1 VILMVGNGERVAMV
15 AQYLLLFALSF
26 AICAAVVVTRR
37 HHGGLTLR
45 RADHLAPQSAHLDPT
60 PRIGGVGLVAAIA
73 VFLVFMPEGRL
84 AFQAGLF
91 TLTLLPVFLFGLA
104 EDLGWP
110 VSPRL
115 RLMAAAVSS
124 LLVVALLGVWITHA
138 DIPGLDRALTLAPV
152 AIAFTLF
159 WVTGLCHATNLV
171 DGVNGLSSGI
181 GAMIALG
188 LGVSA
193 LKADDPALA
202 VAAFAMVPAILG
214 FFVLNWPWGLIF
226 LGDAGAYT
234 LGHVLGWLG
243 IILVA
248 RNPEAAGIAV
258 GLMFFWPVADTL
270 FAMWR
275 RRRAGRPTGA
285 PDRLHFHQLVMRT
298 LEIAFGIR
306 HRRRLTNPLTTV
318 VILPMAAMPVLA
330 GVALWDRPGA
340 ALWALAGFW
349 VLYLGGY
356 EAVLRLCRTAP
367 ERRRAR
373 KDRPR
378 PGVASLRRRKVDAA

>member
-1 VILMVGNGERVAMV
+1 MVS
-15 AQYLLLFALSF
+15 QYLLLFALSF
-26 AICAAVVVTRR
+26 AICAAIVATRR
-37 HHGGLTLR
+37 HHARLTLR
-45 RADHLAPQSAHLDPT
+45 RADHLARQAAHLDPT
-60 PRIGGVGLVAAIA
+60 PRIGGVGLVAAIM
-73 VFLVFMPEGRL
+73 VFLVFMPGGRL
-84 AFQAGLF
+84 AFEAGLF
-91 TLTLLPVFLFGLA
+91 SLSLLPVFLFGLA

-115 RLMAAAVSS
+115 RLMASAASS
-124 LLVVALLGVWITHA
+124 LLVVALLGVWIRHA
-138 DIPGLDRALTLAPV
+138 GIPGLDLALPLAPV
-152 AIAFTLF
+152 AIAFTVF
-159 WVTGLCHATNLV
+159 WVMGLCHATNLV

-181 GAMIALG
+181 AALIALG
-188 LGVSA
+188 LGAIA
-193 LKADDPALA
+193 LKAGDPALA
-202 VAAFAMVPAILG
+202 MVAFAMVPAIMG

-270 FAMWR
+270 FAIWR

-298 LEIAFGIR
+298 LEMVFGVR
-306 HRRRLTNPLTTV
+306 HRRRLTNPLTSV
-318 VILPMAAMPVLA
+318 VILPLAAMPVVA
-330 GVALWDRPGA
+330 GVALWDRPAA
-340 ALWALAGFW
+340 ALWALGGFW
-349 VLYLGGY
+349 VLYIGGY

-367 ERRRAR
+367 ARRRRAR
-373 KDRPR
+373 LKAP
-378 PGVASLRRRKVDAA
+378 PHAAAGMRRQADPA